1 MPMLRFMTLLVLTWF
16 MATNA
21 SAQACDVCGKPIAS
35 LDQPVK
41 LAGTWLFTRDDA
53 PQNADPAAATSHW
66 VSLRTPGPW
75 KKAYGDGKVF
85 SVGWYR
91 GDFVFA
97 PELVGRE
104 VVLLVNTYMAPMQIF
119 VNGRSVYARPQR
131 ANLERFYSIQA
142 APVRFTVPAERV
154 TLAMRVD
161 TPLMTGVYQ
170 LPFELHAYRTDDHSL
185 VGWALWGGELRSLAG
200 WVAFFF
206 GLFFLLVF
214 AKTKYGLYL
223 AAALGSIFGSLFL
236 IIPAD
241 YLLALFPIR
250 TLTYLHYVGLWGL
263 IFFFHFA
270 QYFHRFM
277 PRVTIGLGLLM
288 AIPALGIAAMAV
300 HENLAVFQA
309 LRSAFFAMLLV
320 VTLTTVYF
328 YARAALLR
336 KPGAKTMLVGM
347 LLFFLGALNDTLLA
361 VGVIQSVSL
370 AASALILAI
379 GAMLYVSVQSFANT
393 FVENK
398 RLVGDLREVNENLEG
413 LVAQRTLALR
423 EKTNDIQA
431 MLQNM
436 PQGVLT
442 LTRDGRVHPEYS
454 AFLERIYGTDKV
466 AGRDGMEFLFGHAQL
481 GSDARDSLQAAM
493 GSVIGEDAMNF
504 EFNEHLLVQECEIA
518 LPEGGSKSLA
528 LSWSPIL
535 GEGDVVDKLMVCVRD
550 VTELKRLAAE
560 AAGQKREL
568 ELIGEILAVSQEKFQ
583 SFIESSQGFLEDCRR
598 LLDAHGTRD
607 NEVINALFR
616 NLHTIKGNARTYG
629 LLHLTNVVHEA
640 EAAVDLLRKDEAA
653 PWQPELLVAH
663 VDAVHDRLSEYA
675 RINDHTLGRKGP
687 GRRGSVEK
695 FLMVDRQ
702 QLSDTLQQLQGA
714 DRGSLDSLRAAV
726 VDAERTLRL
735 VGTESLQEVLGGL
748 FDGLPALA
756 RELGKEPPV
765 VRVEDQGV
773 RVKAQLAGLL
783 RNLFTHLLRNSV
795 DHGLERSGERTAA
808 GKSAQG
814 EIRLLAALDAE
825 QFELVLG
832 DDGRGLALERIRQQA
847 LDRGLI
853 EVGADYSDQS
863 IADLIFLPGF
873 STAEVVTEVSG
884 RGVGMDAV
892 RDFLAR
898 ESGRIELRFRSQA
911 DAGQPF
917 RAADFVIR
925 LPASAAVA
933 G

>member
-1 MPMLRFMTLLVLTWF
+1 M
-16 MATNA
+16 
-21 SAQACDVCGKPIAS
+21 
-35 LDQPVK
+35 
-41 LAGTWLFTRDDA
+41 
-53 PQNADPAAATSHW
+53 
-66 VSLRTPGPW
+66 
-75 KKAYGDGKVF
+75 F

-250 TLTYLHYVGLWGL
+250 TLTYLHYVGLWG
-263 IFFFHFA
+263 
-270 QYFHRFM
+270 
-277 PRVTIGLGLLM
+277 
-288 AIPALGIAAMAV
+288 
-300 HENLAVFQA
+300 
-309 LRSAFFAMLLV
+309 LLV

-518 LPEGGSKSLA
+518 LPEGGSKS

-814 EIRLLAALDAE
+814 EIRLLAALAGAGRRWSGPGTRAHPPAGPGPRPDRSRCRLFRSVDRRPDLPAR
-825 QFELVLG
+825 LLH
-832 DDGRGLALERIRQQA
+832 GRGGH
-847 LDRGLI
+847 RGF
-853 EVGADYSDQS
+853 GARGRHGRG
-863 IADLIFLPGF
+863 ARLPGSRIGPHRAAF
-873 STAEVVTEVSG
+873 PQPGGCGSALPSG
-884 RGVGMDAV
+884 RLRDPPAGLRGGGRLTESHCLGALHDHLDGWADGSAGGGPFGMDLDASCVADPLV
-892 RDFLAR
+892 RLLGRGAR
-898 ESGRIELRFRSQA
+898 ERCCPSISRRAGRSAGRTGGAAWGARRSA
-911 DAGQPF
+911 
-917 RAADFVIR
+917 RAVSRR
-925 LPASAAVA
+925 L
-933 G
+933 